1 VELFHSGRQI
11 VRKQGGTGIDDAS
24 ASGEAWLTHRAL
36 VDHTKNLNASL
47 VANLVNAL
55 VVVIVFI
62 GALEP
67 RTLAAG
73 MAILMLLALARY
85 RVVRAL
91 DRGPLT
97 PAAIRTIGAQMEGI
111 AGGMG
116 LFWGITVGVLLIIA
130 TPEQQM
136 FLGIL
141 GSGMISAGTITFR
154 TLPRA
159 ARLYVGLCGLGSLAG
174 LVIVGTTSAYG
185 AVGLLACYM
194 VVLFVNIDTTAMNFR
209 LRNLRERDVEA
220 SAETIR
226 LLLNDYEEQGSD
238 WLFEIDA
245 QGRICAPCARF
256 AEVADRSLE
265 RLSGCAL
272 LDLVDEGNE
281 KIRLADSLAA
291 GRGFRRSTVPVVV
304 EGERRWWSI
313 SARPND
319 GGMRGVM
326 TDVTAQR
333 RAEERVSYMAHY
345 DGLTDVPN
353 RFLFNES
360 LNRALLRDGGK
371 AGLLYLDLDHF
382 KSINDTLGHHF
393 GDQLLKAVAQR
404 LEETADAGD
413 MIARL
418 GGDEF
423 AVLVA
428 ARNLDRIDATATRI
442 VTELGRAFAL
452 GEHDVVSGCS
462 IGIAC
467 APDHATTAEVLM
479 QCADLAL
486 YTAKSSGRGRVARF
500 EAGMDEAA
508 QSRRLIELDLR
519 ASLGKDE
526 MQLLY
531 QPLIEIESGQITGY
545 EALLRWNHPTRGLVM
560 PGDFIPI
567 AEDTGMII
575 QLGEWVIREAL
586 AEASRWPE
594 DLDVAVNLSPAQM
607 RSPNLVSTIMNA
619 LANAGVKPSRLEL
632 EITESI
638 LMQDSDANLDLLHK
652 LRALGVKIALDDF
665 GTGYSSLNY
674 LRSFPFDKIKIDR
687 CFVSEI
693 DSREDCKAIVRSVV
707 GLANSLGMVTTAEG
721 VESLDQMLM
730 LQSEGCTH
738 VQGFL
743 FSRAIPAEEMT
754 THRAALA
761 DGRIVHAP
769 VPLPKSL
776 TSPVVRTIPPR
787 MRSA

>member
-1 VELFHSGRQI
+1 LNGQATI
-11 VRKQGGTGIDDAS
+11 TAS
-24 ASGEAWLTHRAL
+24 EEAWVVHRAL
-36 VDHTKNLNASL
+36 SEHARNLNASL
-47 VANLVNAL
+47 AANLANAL
-55 VVVIVFI
+55 VLCIVFYDALGI
-62 GALEP
+62 EVLAPGAMVLIA
-67 RTLAAG
+67 LG
-73 MAILMLLALARY
+73 LARY
-85 RVVRAL
+85 RV
-91 DRGPLT
+91 LT
-97 PAAIRTIGAQMEGI
+97 SLPKVMRDPDEIFRLSFKTDVVAAGL
-111 AGGMG
+111 G
-116 LFWGITVGVLLIIA
+116 LFWGITVGILLFIA
-130 TPEQQM
+130 TPAQQM
-136 FLGIL
+136 FAGIL
-141 GSGMISAGTITFR
+141 GSGMMSAGTITFR

-159 ARLYVGLCGLGSLAG
+159 ARLYVGTCGLGSLAG
-174 LVIVGTTSAYG
+174 LYSVGTASAY
-185 AVGLLACYM
+185 AAIGLLICYM
-194 VVLFVNIDTTAMNFR
+194 VVLFASIGTTAIHFR
-209 LRNLRERDVEA
+209 LRNLRESELET

-226 LLLNDYEEQGSD
+226 LLLNDYEKQGSD
-238 WLFEIDA
+238 WLLEIDA
-245 QGRICAPCARF
+245 AGRIDSPCARF
-256 AEVADRSLE
+256 AEVAGRSTTVLAG
-265 RLSGCAL
+265 LPLLAL
-272 LDLVDEGNE
+272 FDDGPE
-281 KIRLADSLAA
+281 KMRLADNLVAV
-291 GRGFRRSTVPVVV
+291 RGFRRSTVPVTI

-313 SARPND
+313 SARPADN
-319 GGMRGVM
+319 GGMRGVV

-360 LNRALLRDGGK
+360 LQRSLNRDGGC

-404 LEETADAGD
+404 LEETVDPGD

-428 ARNLDRIDATATRI
+428 ARNLDRIDETASRI
-442 VTELGRAFAL
+442 VAELGRAFPL
-452 GEHDVVSGCS
+452 DGHDVVSGCS

-467 APDHATTAEVLM
+467 APDHATTTEALM
-479 QCADLAL
+479 QSADLAL
-486 YTAKSSGRGRVARF
+486 YTAKSNGRNRVARF
-500 EAGMDEAA
+500 ELGMDEAA
-508 QSRRLIELDLR
+508 QSRRLLELDLR

-567 AEDTGMII
+567 AEETGMII
-575 QLGEWVIREAL
+575 QLGEWVIRQAL
-586 AEASRWPE
+586 TEASRWPE
-594 DLDVAVNLSPAQM
+594 HLDVAVNLSPAQM
-607 RSPNLVSTIMNA
+607 RSPNLIATVMNA
-619 LANAGVKPSRLEL
+619 LANSGVKPSRLEV

-652 LRALGVKIALDDF
+652 LRALGIKIALDDF

-721 VESLDQMLM
+721 VESMDQMTL
-730 LQSEGCTH
+730 LQNEGCTH

-743 FSRAIPAEEMT
+743 FSGAIPAEEMT
-754 THRAALA
+754 THRAALV
-761 DGRIVHAP
+761 DRGPGAP
-769 VPLPKSL
+769 PTPLLSPSVVSSVPRK
-776 TSPVVRTIPPR
+776 RQ
-787 MRSA
+787 A

>member
-1 VELFHSGRQI
+1 VHDNAVVS
-11 VRKQGGTGIDDAS
+11 DDS
-24 ASGEAWLTHRAL
+24 WVMHRAL
-36 VDHTKNLNASL
+36 VEHARNLNASL
-47 VANLVNAL
+47 VANLANA
-55 VVVIVFI
+55 VVLCIVFFDALGVQVLSAGSMVLIALGLARFRVMTGLPETAGDPAEIARI
-62 GALEP
+62 GFQ
-67 RTLAAG
+67 TDVVAAG
-73 MAILMLLALARY
+73 L
-85 RVVRAL
+85 
-91 DRGPLT
+91 
-97 PAAIRTIGAQMEGI
+97 
-111 AGGMG
+111 G
-116 LFWGITVGVLLIIA
+116 LFWGITVGILLFIA
-130 TPEQQM
+130 TPAQQM

-141 GSGMISAGTITFR
+141 GSGMMSAGTITFR

-159 ARLYVGLCGLGSLAG
+159 ARLYVGTCAAGCLAG
-174 LVIVGTTSAYG
+174 LYSIGKVAAYG
-185 AVGLLACYM
+185 AIGLLACYV
-194 VVLFVNIDTTAMNFR
+194 VVLFASIGTTAIHFR
-209 LRNLRERDVEA
+209 LRNLREGELER

-238 WLFEIDA
+238 WLLEVDSRGCIH
-245 QGRICAPCARF
+245 APCARF
-256 AEVADRSLE
+256 AEVAGRSITTL
-265 RLSGCAL
+265 RGLPLLAL
-272 LDLVDEGNE
+272 IDDGPE
-281 KIRLADSLAA
+281 KTRLADNLVAV
-291 GRGFRRSTVPVVV
+291 RGFRRATVPATV
-304 EGERRWWSI
+304 EGERRWWSV
-313 SARPND
+313 SARPTGD
-319 GGMRGVM
+319 GGMRGVV

-360 LNRALLRDGGK
+360 LSRALNRDGGH

-404 LEETADAGD
+404 LEETIDPGD

-428 ARNLDRIDATATRI
+428 ARNLDRIDETAAR
-442 VTELGRAFAL
+442 VVAELGRAFPL
-452 GEHDVVSGCS
+452 EGHDVVTGCS

-467 APDHATTAEVLM
+467 APEHATTTETLM
-479 QCADLAL
+479 QSADLAL
-486 YTAKSSGRGRVARF
+486 YTAKSNGRNRVARF
-500 EAGMDEAA
+500 EPGMDEAA
-508 QSRRLIELDLR
+508 QSRRLLELDLR

-531 QPLIEIESGQITGY
+531 QPLVEIESGEIVGY
-545 EALLRWNHPTRGLVM
+545 EALLRWNHPARGLVM
-560 PGDFIPI
+560 PSDFIPI

-575 QLGEWVIREAL
+575 QLGEWVIRQAL
-586 AEASRWPE
+586 SEASRWPE
-594 DLDVAVNLSPAQM
+594 HLDVAVNLSPAQM
-607 RSPNLVSTIMNA
+607 RSPNLVPTIVNA
-619 LANAGVKPSRLEL
+619 LASSGVTPRRLEL

-652 LRALGVKIALDDF
+652 LRALGIKIALDDF

-721 VESLDQMLM
+721 VESLDQMTL
-730 LQSEGCTH
+730 LHREGCTH

-743 FSRAIPAEEMT
+743 FSGAIPAEEMT

-761 DGRIVHAP
+761 DRGPAVSPTPLLPSAP
-769 VPLPKSL
+769 RVDPLREK
-776 TSPVVRTIPPR
+776 R
-787 MRSA
+787 A